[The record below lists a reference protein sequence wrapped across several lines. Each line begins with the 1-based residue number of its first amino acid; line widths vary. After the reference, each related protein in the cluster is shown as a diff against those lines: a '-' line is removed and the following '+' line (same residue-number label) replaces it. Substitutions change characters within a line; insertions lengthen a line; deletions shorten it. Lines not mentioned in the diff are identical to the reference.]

1 MAVVGLSPLFNGY
14 QVFDNNGNMA
24 AGALLYTQVAGSTQ
38 GTPQPTYTTI
48 TGSVQNA
55 NPIVADSTGRFN
67 TEIWLDSTLS
77 YQFVLKTAA
86 GSTIGTWNN
95 INAVGTGIVENV
107 ATNLFTATAGQTV
120 INLATVGE
128 SYTPNT
134 NSIAVYRN
142 GLRLIT
148 GEDFT
153 ESSSTTITLTTAAVA
168 GDQFLISSSANINPQ
183 TIPSST
189 VTYSQGNINAITRT
203 VTSKLQEA
211 VSVKDF
217 GAYGDGVHDDT
228 AAIKSAMTAAGSGAL
243 YFPIGTYLCMGQLGS
258 AACSFIGENRGNT
271 VITYSGTAAPFI
283 TFGSAKYSG
292 ITFQYSNSGLTGD
305 FTVSTVA
312 SEFSNCYFGSV
323 GSITTAASCL
333 DINGSTGIKADHC
346 WFTNA
351 QIGIQGQKSGSFAT
365 VVNLN
370 GCTFGGYVTS
380 AIADGGQGWT
390 ISGCAFEPNT
400 SGQVIALTTT
410 AGLQWEGLSITGSWF
425 GDVTSSIAV
434 AMLQLAVVGAN
445 ITGNYFAGANASHTV
460 LQFVGT
466 SQGVNFVGN
475 SVNSFLFMIYIGA
488 ETTTDIV
495 SLGNYIAGVTHDY
508 YYTSTLS
515 GGTILQLYGDQNAT
529 FFLNPV
535 VGNTFLVSTLP
546 ASSSVP
552 ANTRAFV
559 VDANSTTFGSIV
571 AGGGINYMPV
581 FNDGTNWRI
590 G

>member
-1 MAVVGLSPLFNGY
+1 MATVQLSPLFNGY
-14 QVFDNNGNMA
+14 QAFDNNGLPA
-24 AGALLYTQVAGSTQ
+24 AGALLYSNVAGGIYSI
-38 GTPQPTYTTI
+38 PQPTY
-48 TGSVQNA
+48 SNA
-55 NPIVADSTGRFN
+55 AGTVYNPNPIVADASGRFN
-67 TEIWLDSTLS
+67 QEIWLDTSLGYSFTMTLADGT
-77 YQFVLKTAA
+77 V
-86 GSTIGTWNN
+86 IGTWD
-95 INAVGTGIVENV
+95 NV
-107 ATNLFTATAGQTV
+107 VPTASSG
-120 INLATVGE
+120 NLAGVYDAFAASSGASLVG
-128 SYTPNT
+128 YTQGNT
-134 NSIAVYRN
+134 
-142 GLRLIT
+142 G
-148 GEDFT
+148 
-153 ESSSTTITLTTAAVA
+153 AVA
-168 GDQFLISSSANINPQ
+168 
-183 TIPSST
+183 
-189 VTYSQGNINAITRT
+189 RT
-203 VTSKLQEA
+203 VSSKLQEA